1 MTGRGLSTSAM
12 ARRESFVTG
21 SDGKLIVVGTPIGNR
36 GDFSPRAE
44 EALREA
50 DTVCAEDTRVTGRLL
65 SLLGIEAHLERCDE
79 NVIANRAPQLVE
91 RIAGGEVIAFCSD
104 AGMPAVSDPGAVLV
118 DACREAGLPVEVVPG
133 PTAVAT
139 AIAASGF
146 ATTAFFFGGFLPRKS
161 AERCRLLEGLSDL
174 DACLAFY
181 ESPHR
186 TAAALAD
193 IAQVLPARQVCLC
206 RELTK
211 LHEEVLRGLAPQVAR
226 QVAERG
232 DLKGEVVLV
241 VGPPAAD
248 EGRIDPTGPAAQA
261 RAQELIDTGMSPS
274 RAAKA
279 LAAELGVS
287 KNAVYDLFH

>member
-1 MTGRGLSTSAM
+1 MTSSN
-12 ARRESFVTG
+12 
-21 SDGKLIVVGTPIGNR
+21 GKLIVVGTPIGNR
-36 GDFSPRAE
+36 GDLSPRAE
-44 EALREA
+44 EALQGA

-65 SLLGIEAHLERCDE
+65 SMLGIDAHLERCDE
-79 NVIANRAPQLVE
+79 NVIASRAPQLVE
-91 RIAGGEVIAFCSD
+91 RIAGGETIAFCSD

-146 ATTAFFFGGFLPRKS
+146 ATTAFYFGGFLPRKS
-161 AERCRLLEGLSDL
+161 SERQRLLEGLSGL

-193 IAQVLPARQVCLC
+193 IAQVLPSRQVSLC

-211 LHEEVLRGLAPQVAR
+211 LHEEVLRGPASQVAH

-241 VGPPAAD
+241 VGPPAAG
-248 EGRIDPTGPAAQA
+248 EGRVDPKGPEARA
-261 RAQELIDTGMSPS
+261 RAQELLDSGMSPS